1 MSIWFAHDPCHDRE
15 HTPPARE
22 DKWLIPYVHSG
33 VLTIYSHDR
42 EPAPPARD
50 LAAFFST
57 QIWGAHDLPSRS

>member
-15 HTPPARE
+15 QAPLARE
-22 DKWLIPYVHSG
+22 DKQFIHCTHSG

-50 LAAFFST
+50 LAALVST